1 MNTQIVTE
9 TTEQNSYT
17 TLNKCVACGGSNL
30 EQFLDLAEQPLAN
43 NYHDGTGG
51 GESFKLGLNL
61 CTDCYHTQLPVS
73 VDPKAMFDHYLYV
86 TGTSQTLRDYCD
98 WFAKY
103 VSQRESSKG
112 HLLDIAC
119 NDGTQLDSFK
129 KLGWSTY
136 GVDPAEN
143 LYKIAEDK
151 GHIVMNE
158 YWPID
163 SYPQMDVITAQ
174 NVCAHTPNPL
184 EFLEGIKNALSP
196 NGTAYIQTSQSQM
209 YQRNEFDTT
218 YHEHISFFSANSMN
232 TLAKRAGLVLTDIE
246 ITPIH
251 GDSYV
256 FVLKHEGA
264 DISNSVTETIRKEGK
279 EGRHNPNFYKTFGLN
294 AESIVTKLKDLVTR
308 CQKDGISV
316 VGYGAAAKGMTVL
329 NANDIQLDWI
339 VDDNELKQGL
349 LTPGTNIPIKDR
361 NSLDIDEHIV
371 VIPLAWNFFDEI
383 RSNVEDVR
391 QDRSTQY
398 VQYFPHVMFVV

>member
-1 MNTQIVTE
+1 MQNAIKD
-9 TTEQNSYT
+9 TEQKSYT
-17 TLNKCVACGGSNL
+17 TLDNCVACGGSNL
-30 EQFLDLAEQPLAN
+30 VEFLDLAKQPLAN
-43 NYHDGTGG
+43 NYHDGSGA
-51 GESFKLGLNL
+51 GELYQLGLNL

-98 WFAKY
+98 WFAEF
-103 VSQRESSKG
+103 VDTREDIDHG
-112 HLLDIAC
+112 NILDIAC
-119 NDGTQLDSFK
+119 NDGTQLDSFR
-129 KLGWSTY
+129 KLGWKTF
-136 GVDPAEN
+136 GVDPAKN
-143 LYKIAEDK
+143 LFEIALDK
-151 GHIVMNE
+151 GHMVRNA
-158 YWPID
+158 YWPI

-184 EFLEGIKNALSP
+184 EFLEGVKTSLAP

-232 TLAKRAGLVLTDIE
+232 TLAKRAGLVLTDIV

-256 FVLKHEGA
+256 FVLKHPGA
-264 DISNSVTETIRKEGK
+264 EIKNSVTETIRKEAK
-279 EGRHNPNFYKTFGLN
+279 EGRQSPNFYHLFGNN
-294 AESIVTKLKDLVTR
+294 ARKIVEQLKDLVTR
-308 CQKDGISV
+308 CQQQGTPV

-329 NANDIQLDWI
+329 NANDIKLDWI
-339 VDDNELKQGL
+339 VDDNQLKQGL

-361 NSLDIDEHIV
+361 SSLDIDEHIV

-383 RSNVEDVR
+383 KSNVEEIRKDK
-391 QDRSTQY
+391 STQY
-398 VQYFPHVMFVV
+398 VQYFPRVMFV

>member
-1 MNTQIVTE
+1 MQNAIE

-73 VDPKAMFDHYLYV
+73 VNPKAMFDHYLYV

-98 WFAKY
+98 WFAQF
-103 VSQRESSKG
+103 VVDRENLKQG
-112 HLLDIAC
+112 NILDIAC
-119 NDGTQLDSFK
+119 NDGTQLDSFR
-129 KLGWSTY
+129 KLGWKTF
-136 GVDPAEN
+136 GVDPAKN
-143 LYKIAEDK
+143 LFDIALEK
-151 GHIVMNE
+151 GHMVRNA
-158 YWPID
+158 YWPI

-184 EFLEGIKNALSP
+184 DFLEGVKKSLTI

-218 YHEHISFFSANSMN
+218 YHEHISFFSANSMQ

-256 FVLKHEGA
+256 FVLKHQGA
-264 DISNSVTETIRKEGK
+264 EVKSSVADTIRKEVK
-279 EGRHNPNFYKTFGLN
+279 EGRHNPMFYIKFGVN
-294 AESIVTKLKDLVTR
+294 AESIIRKLKDLVEK
-308 CQKDGISV
+308 CQKAGTPV

-361 NSLDIDEHIV
+361 SSLDIDEHVV
-371 VIPLAWNFFDEI
+371 VIPLAWNFFTEI
-383 RSNVEDVR
+383 KSNVEEIR
-391 QDRSTQY
+391 QDKSTQY

>member
-1 MNTQIVTE
+1 MQTAIE

-17 TLNKCVACGGSNL
+17 TLDKCVACGGSNL
-30 EQFLDLAEQPLAN
+30 EQFLDLAKQPLAN

-61 CTDCYHTQLPVS
+61 CTDCFHTQLPVS
-73 VDPKAMFDHYLYV
+73 VNPKMMFDHYIYV

-103 VSQRESSKG
+103 VTDREDIERG
-112 HLLDIAC
+112 NVLDIAC
-119 NDGTQLDSFK
+119 NDGTQLDSFRN
-129 KLGWSTY
+129 LGWKTY
-136 GVDPAEN
+136 GVDPAKN
-143 LYKIAEDK
+143 LFDIAIEK
-151 GHIVMNE
+151 GHMVRNA
-158 YWPID
+158 YWPI
-163 SYPQMDVITAQ
+163 SYPSMDVIVAQ
-174 NVCAHTPNPL
+174 NVCAHTPTPL
-184 EFLEGIKNALSP
+184 EFLEGVRKSLTEK
-196 NGTAYIQTSQSQM
+196 GTAYIQTSQSQM

-218 YHEHISFFSANSMN
+218 YHEHISFFSANSMQ
-232 TLAKRAGLVLTDIE
+232 TLAERAGLVLTDIE

-256 FVLKHEGA
+256 FVLKHPGA
-264 DISNSVTETIRKEGK
+264 EVSNSVTETIRKEGK
-279 EGRHNPNFYKTFGLN
+279 EGRHNPMFYKKFGLN
-294 AESIVTKLKDLVTR
+294 AETIVSKLQDLVTR
-308 CQKDGISV
+308 CQKEGTPV

-361 NSLDIDEHIV
+361 SSLDIDEHIV

-383 RSNVEDVR
+383 KSNVEEVR
-391 QDRSTQY
+391 QNKSTQY
-398 VQYFPHVMFVV
+398 VQYFPNVMFVV

>member
-103 VSQRESSKG
+103 VTDRENIERG
-112 HLLDIAC
+112 NILDIAC
-119 NDGTQLDSFK
+119 NDGTQLDSFR
-129 KLGWSTY
+129 KLGWKTF
-136 GVDPAEN
+136 GVDPAKN
-143 LYKIAEDK
+143 LFEIALDK
-151 GHIVMNE
+151 GHMVRNA
-158 YWPID
+158 YWPI
-163 SYPQMDVITAQ
+163 SYPKMDVITAQ

-184 EFLEGIKNALSP
+184 EFLEGVRKALAE

-371 VIPLAWNFFDEI
+371 VIPLAWNFFTEI
-383 RSNVEDVR
+383 RANVEEVR
-391 QDRSTQY
+391 KDKSTQY
-398 VQYFPHVMFVV
+398 VQYFPKVMFTI

>member
-1 MNTQIVTE
+1 
-9 TTEQNSYT
+9 
-17 TLNKCVACGGSNL
+17 
-30 EQFLDLAEQPLAN
+30 LAEQPLAN

-51 GESFKLGLNL
+51 GESFRLGLNL

-98 WFAKY
+98 WFAQF
-103 VSQRESSKG
+103 VTDREQITHG
-112 HLLDIAC
+112 NILDIAC
-119 NDGTQLDSFK
+119 NDGTQLDSFR
-129 KLGWSTY
+129 KLGWKTF
-136 GVDPAEN
+136 GVDPAKN
-143 LYKIAEDK
+143 LFDIALEK
-151 GHIVMNE
+151 GHMVRNA
-158 YWPID
+158 YWPI

-184 EFLEGIKNALSP
+184 DFLEGVKKALTV

-264 DISNSVTETIRKEGK
+264 DVKSSVTETIRKEGT
-279 EGRHNPNFYKTFGLN
+279 EGRHNSMFYKQFGIN
-294 AESIVTKLKDLVTR
+294 AESIVRKLKDLVTR
-308 CQKDGISV
+308 CQAEGTPV

-349 LTPGTNIPIKDR
+349 LTPGTNIPIKDKT
-361 NSLDIDEHIV
+361 SLDIDEHIV
-371 VIPLAWNFFDEI
+371 VIPLAWNFFNEI
-383 RSNVEDVR
+383 KANVEEVR
-391 QDRSTQY
+391 QDKSTQY
-398 VQYFPHVMFVV
+398 VQYFPNVMFVV

>member
-1 MNTQIVTE
+1 MQNAIKD
-9 TTEQNSYT
+9 TEQKSYT
-17 TLNKCVACGGSNL
+17 ILDKCVACGGSNL
-30 EQFLDLAEQPLAN
+30 VQFLDLAKQPLAN
-43 NYHDGTGG
+43 NYHDGSGA
-51 GESFKLGLNL
+51 GESYQLGLNL

-73 VDPKAMFDHYLYV
+73 VNPKEMFDHYLYV

-98 WFAKY
+98 WFAEF
-103 VSQRESSKG
+103 VDAREDIDHG
-112 HLLDIAC
+112 NILDIAC
-119 NDGTQLDSFK
+119 NDGTQLDSFR
-129 KLGWSTY
+129 KLGWKTF
-136 GVDPAEN
+136 GVDPAKN
-143 LYKIAEDK
+143 LFEIALDK
-151 GHIVMNE
+151 GHMVRNA
-158 YWPID
+158 YWPI

-184 EFLEGIKNALSP
+184 EFLEGVKTSLAP

-232 TLAKRAGLVLTDIE
+232 TLAKRAGLVLTDIV

-256 FVLKHEGA
+256 FVLKHPGA
-264 DISNSVTETIRKEGK
+264 EIKNSVTETIRKEAK
-279 EGRHNPNFYKTFGLN
+279 EGRQSPNFYHLFGNN
-294 AESIVTKLKDLVTR
+294 ARKIVEQLKDLVTR
-308 CQKDGISV
+308 CQEQGTPV

-329 NANDIQLDWI
+329 NANDIKLDWI

-361 NSLDIDEHIV
+361 SSLDIDEHIV

-383 RSNVEDVR
+383 KSNVEEIR
-391 QDRSTQY
+391 QDKSTQY
-398 VQYFPHVMFVV
+398 VQYFPRVMFV

>member
-1 MNTQIVTE
+1 MQNAIKD
-9 TTEQNSYT
+9 TEQKSYT
-17 TLNKCVACGGSNL
+17 TLDNCVACGGSNL
-30 EQFLDLAEQPLAN
+30 VQFLDLAKQPLAN
-43 NYHDGTGG
+43 NYHDGSGAG
-51 GESFKLGLNL
+51 DSYQLGLNL
-61 CTDCYHTQLPVS
+61 CTDCFHTQLPVS

-98 WFAKY
+98 WFAEF
-103 VSQRESSKG
+103 VDAREDIDHG
-112 HLLDIAC
+112 NILDIAC
-119 NDGTQLDSFK
+119 NDGTQLDSFR
-129 KLGWSTY
+129 KLGWKTF
-136 GVDPAEN
+136 GVDPAKN
-143 LYKIAEDK
+143 LFEIALEK
-151 GHIVMNE
+151 GHMVRNA
-158 YWPID
+158 YWPI

-184 EFLEGIKNALSP
+184 EFLEGVKASLAL

-232 TLAKRAGLVLTDIE
+232 TLAKRAGLVLTDIV

-256 FVLKHEGA
+256 FVLKHPGA
-264 DISNSVTETIRKEGK
+264 EIKNSVTETIRKEAK
-279 EGRHNPNFYKTFGLN
+279 EGRHNPNFYQMFGNN
-294 AESIVTKLKDLVTR
+294 ARKIVEQLKDLVTR
-308 CQKDGISV
+308 CQNEGTPV

-329 NANDIQLDWI
+329 NANKIQLDWI

-361 NSLDIDEHIV
+361 SSLDLDEHIV

-383 RSNVEDVR
+383 KSNVEEIS
-391 QDRSTQY
+391 QNKSTQY
-398 VQYFPHVMFVV
+398 VQYFPRVMFV

>member
-1 MNTQIVTE
+1 
-9 TTEQNSYT
+9 
-17 TLNKCVACGGSNL
+17 
-30 EQFLDLAEQPLAN
+30 
-43 NYHDGTGG
+43 
-51 GESFKLGLNL
+51 
-61 CTDCYHTQLPVS
+61 
-73 VDPKAMFDHYLYV
+73 MFDHYIYV

-98 WFAKY
+98 WFAKF
-103 VSQRESSKG
+103 VTDRENLKQG
-112 HLLDIAC
+112 NILDIAC
-119 NDGTQLDSFK
+119 NDGTQLDSFR
-129 KLGWSTY
+129 KLGWKTF
-136 GVDPAEN
+136 GVDPAKN
-143 LYKIAEDK
+143 LFDIALEK
-151 GHIVMNE
+151 GHMVRNA
-158 YWPID
+158 YWPI

-184 EFLEGIKNALSP
+184 EFLQGVKKSLTV

-218 YHEHISFFSANSMN
+218 YHEHISFFSANSMQ
-232 TLAKRAGLVLTDIE
+232 TLAARAGLVLTEIE

-264 DISNSVTETIRKEGK
+264 DIKNSVTETIRKEGK
-279 EGRHNPNFYKTFGLN
+279 EGRHNEMFYKQFGIN
-294 AESIVTKLKDLVTR
+294 AESIVRKLKDLVTK
-308 CQKDGISV
+308 CQKVGTPV

-383 RSNVEDVR
+383 KSNVEEIR
-391 QDRSTQY
+391 EGKSTQY
-398 VQYFPHVMFVV
+398 VQYFPNVMFVV

>member
-1 MNTQIVTE
+1 MQNAIE

-73 VDPKAMFDHYLYV
+73 VDPKAMFDHYIYV

-98 WFAKY
+98 WFAQF
-103 VSQRESSKG
+103 VVDRENLEQG
-112 HLLDIAC
+112 NILDIAC
-119 NDGTQLDSFK
+119 NDGTQLDSFR
-129 KLGWSTY
+129 KLGWKTF
-136 GVDPAEN
+136 GVDPAKN
-143 LYKIAEDK
+143 LFNIALEK
-151 GHIVMNE
+151 GHMVRNA
-158 YWPID
+158 YWPI

-184 EFLEGIKNALSP
+184 DFLEGVKKALTV

-218 YHEHISFFSANSMN
+218 YHEHISFFSANSMQ

-264 DISNSVTETIRKEGK
+264 DVKNSVTEIIRKEGK
-279 EGRHNPNFYKTFGLN
+279 EGRHNAMFYKQFGIN
-294 AESIVTKLKDLVTR
+294 AESIVRKLKDLVVR
-308 CQKDGISV
+308 CQKAGTPV

-361 NSLDIDEHIV
+361 SSLDTDEHVV

-383 RSNVEDVR
+383 KSNVEEIR
-391 QDRSTQY
+391 QDKSTQY
-398 VQYFPHVMFVV
+398 VQYFPNVMFVV

>member
-1 MNTQIVTE
+1 MQNAIE

-17 TLNKCVACGGSNL
+17 TLDKCVACGGSNL

-51 GESFKLGLNL
+51 GELFKLGLNL

-73 VDPKAMFDHYLYV
+73 VDPKAMFDHYIYV

-98 WFAKY
+98 WFAKF
-103 VSQRESSKG
+103 VTDRENLKQG
-112 HLLDIAC
+112 NILDIAC
-119 NDGTQLDSFK
+119 NDGTQLDSFR
-129 KLGWSTY
+129 KLGWKTF
-136 GVDPAEN
+136 GVDPAKN
-143 LYKIAEDK
+143 LFDIALEK
-151 GHIVMNE
+151 GHMVRNA
-158 YWPID
+158 YWPI

-184 EFLEGIKNALSP
+184 EFLQGVKKSLTV

-218 YHEHISFFSANSMN
+218 YHEHISFFSANSMQ
-232 TLAKRAGLVLTDIE
+232 TLAARAGLVLTEIE

-264 DISNSVTETIRKEGK
+264 DIKNSVTETIRKEGK
-279 EGRHNPNFYKTFGLN
+279 EGRHNEMFYKQFGIN
-294 AESIVTKLKDLVTR
+294 AESIVRKLKDLVTK
-308 CQKDGISV
+308 CQKVGTPV

-361 NSLDIDEHIV
+361 SSLDTDEHVV

-383 RSNVEDVR
+383 KSNVEEIR
-391 QDRSTQY
+391 EGKSTQY
-398 VQYFPHVMFVV
+398 VQYFPNVMFVV

>member
-1 MNTQIVTE
+1 MQNAIKD
-9 TTEQNSYT
+9 TEQKSYT
-17 TLNKCVACGGSNL
+17 ILDKCVACGGSNL
-30 EQFLDLAEQPLAN
+30 VQFLDLAKQPLAN
-43 NYHDGTGG
+43 NYHDGSGA
-51 GESFKLGLNL
+51 GESYQLGLNL

-73 VDPKAMFDHYLYV
+73 VNPKEMFDHYLYV

-98 WFAKY
+98 WFAEF
-103 VSQRESSKG
+103 VDAREDIDHG
-112 HLLDIAC
+112 NILDIAC
-119 NDGTQLDSFK
+119 NDGTQLDSFR
-129 KLGWSTY
+129 KLGWKTF
-136 GVDPAEN
+136 GVDPAKN
-143 LYKIAEDK
+143 LFEIALDK
-151 GHIVMNE
+151 GHMVRNA
-158 YWPID
+158 YWPI

-184 EFLEGIKNALSP
+184 EFLEGVKTSLAP

-232 TLAKRAGLVLTDIE
+232 TLAKRAGLVLTDIV

-256 FVLKHEGA
+256 FVLKHPGA
-264 DISNSVTETIRKEGK
+264 EIKNSVTETIRKEAK
-279 EGRHNPNFYKTFGLN
+279 EGRQSPNFYHLFGNN
-294 AESIVTKLKDLVTR
+294 ARKIVEQLKDLVTK
-308 CQKDGISV
+308 CQAEGTPV

-361 NSLDIDEHIV
+361 SSLDIDEHIV

-383 RSNVEDVR
+383 KSNVEEIRKDK
-391 QDRSTQY
+391 STQY
-398 VQYFPHVMFVV
+398 VQYFPRVMFVK

>member
-1 MNTQIVTE
+1 MQNAIE

-17 TLNKCVACGGSNL
+17 TLDKCVACGGSNL

-51 GESFKLGLNL
+51 GESFRLGLNL

-98 WFAKY
+98 WFAQF
-103 VSQRESSKG
+103 VTDREQITHG
-112 HLLDIAC
+112 NILDIAC
-119 NDGTQLDSFK
+119 NDGTQLDSFR
-129 KLGWSTY
+129 KLGWKTF
-136 GVDPAEN
+136 GVDPAKN
-143 LYKIAEDK
+143 LFDIALEK
-151 GHIVMNE
+151 GHMVRNA
-158 YWPID
+158 YWPI

-184 EFLEGIKNALSP
+184 DFLEGVKKALTV

-264 DISNSVTETIRKEGK
+264 DVKSSVTETIRKEGT
-279 EGRHNPNFYKTFGLN
+279 EGRHNSMFYKQFGIN
-294 AESIVTKLKDLVTR
+294 AESIVRKLKDLVTR
-308 CQKDGISV
+308 CQAEGTPV

-349 LTPGTNIPIKDR
+349 LTPGTNIPIKDKS
-361 NSLDIDEHIV
+361 SLDIDEHIV
-371 VIPLAWNFFDEI
+371 VIPLAWNFFNEI
-383 RSNVEDVR
+383 KANVEEVR
-391 QDRSTQY
+391 QDKSTQY
-398 VQYFPHVMFVV
+398 VQYFPNVMFVI

>member
-1 MNTQIVTE
+1 MQNAIE

-17 TLNKCVACGGSNL
+17 TLDKCVACGGSNL

-51 GESFKLGLNL
+51 GESFRLGLNL

-98 WFAKY
+98 WFAQF
-103 VSQRESSKG
+103 VTDREQLTHG
-112 HLLDIAC
+112 NILDIAC
-119 NDGTQLDSFK
+119 NDGTQLDSFR
-129 KLGWSTY
+129 KLGWKTF
-136 GVDPAEN
+136 GVDPAKN
-143 LYKIAEDK
+143 LFDIALEK
-151 GHIVMNE
+151 GHMVRNA
-158 YWPID
+158 YWPI

-184 EFLEGIKNALSP
+184 DFLEGVKKALTV

-264 DISNSVTETIRKEGK
+264 DVKSSVTETIRKEGT
-279 EGRHNPNFYKTFGLN
+279 EGRHNSMFYKQFGIN
-294 AESIVTKLKDLVTR
+294 AESIVRKLKDLVTR
-308 CQKDGISV
+308 CQAEGTPV

-349 LTPGTNIPIKDR
+349 LTPGTNIPIKDKS
-361 NSLDIDEHIV
+361 SLDIDEHIV
-371 VIPLAWNFFDEI
+371 VIPLAWNFFNEI
-383 RSNVEDVR
+383 KANVEEVR
-391 QDRSTQY
+391 QDKSTQY
-398 VQYFPHVMFVV
+398 VQYFPRVMFVV

>member
-1 MNTQIVTE
+1 MQNAIE

-17 TLNKCVACGGSNL
+17 TLDKCVACGGSNL

-51 GESFKLGLNL
+51 GELFKLGLNL

-98 WFAKY
+98 WFAKF
-103 VSQRESSKG
+103 VTDRENLKQG
-112 HLLDIAC
+112 NILDIAC
-119 NDGTQLDSFK
+119 NDGTQLDSFR
-129 KLGWSTY
+129 KLGWKTF
-136 GVDPAEN
+136 GVDPAKN
-143 LYKIAEDK
+143 LFDIALEK
-151 GHIVMNE
+151 GHMVRNA
-158 YWPID
+158 YWPI

-184 EFLEGIKNALSP
+184 EFLQGVKKSLTV

-218 YHEHISFFSANSMN
+218 YHEHISFFSANSMQ
-232 TLAKRAGLVLTDIE
+232 TLAARAGLVLTEIE

-264 DISNSVTETIRKEGK
+264 DIKNSVTETIRKEGK
-279 EGRHNPNFYKTFGLN
+279 EGRHNEMFYKQFGIN
-294 AESIVTKLKDLVTR
+294 AESIVRKLKDLVTK
-308 CQKDGISV
+308 CQKVGTPV

-361 NSLDIDEHIV
+361 SSLDTDEHVV

-383 RSNVEDVR
+383 KSNVEEIR
-391 QDRSTQY
+391 EGKSTQY
-398 VQYFPHVMFVV
+398 VQYFPNVMFVV

>member
-1 MNTQIVTE
+1 MLNAIE
-9 TTEQNSYT
+9 NTEQNSYT

-30 EQFLDLAEQPLAN
+30 EEFLDLAEQPLAN

-73 VDPKAMFDHYLYV
+73 VNPKAMFDHYLYV

-98 WFAKY
+98 WFAQF
-103 VSQRESSKG
+103 VVDRENLKQG
-112 HLLDIAC
+112 NILDIAC
-119 NDGTQLDSFK
+119 NDGTQLDSFR
-129 KLGWSTY
+129 KLGWKTF
-136 GVDPAEN
+136 GVDPAKN
-143 LYKIAEDK
+143 LFQIALEK
-151 GHIVMNE
+151 GHMVRNA
-158 YWPID
+158 YWPI

-184 EFLEGIKNALSP
+184 EFLEGVKASLTP

-218 YHEHISFFSANSMN
+218 YHEHISFFSANSMQ

-246 ITPIH
+246 ITSIH

-256 FVLKHEGA
+256 FVLKHQGA
-264 DISNSVTETIRKEGK
+264 EVKSSVAETIRKEVK
-279 EGRHNPNFYKTFGLN
+279 EGSHNPMFYIKFGVN
-294 AESIVTKLKDLVTR
+294 AESIIRKLKDLVEK
-308 CQKDGISV
+308 CQKAGTPV

-361 NSLDIDEHIV
+361 SSLDIDEHVV
-371 VIPLAWNFFDEI
+371 VIPLAWNFFAEI
-383 RSNVEDVR
+383 KSNVEEIR
-391 QDRSTQY
+391 QDKSTQY

>member
-1 MNTQIVTE
+1 MQNAIE

-17 TLNKCVACGGSNL
+17 TLDKCVACGGSNL
-30 EQFLDLAEQPLAN
+30 QQFLDLAEQPLAN

-73 VDPKAMFDHYLYV
+73 VNPKAMFDHYIYV
-86 TGTSQTLRDYCD
+86 TGTSKTLRDYCD
-98 WFAKY
+98 WFAKF
-103 VSQRESSKG
+103 VTDRENLEHG
-112 HLLDIAC
+112 NILDIAC
-119 NDGTQLDSFK
+119 NDGTQLDSFR
-129 KLGWSTY
+129 KLGWKTY
-136 GVDPAEN
+136 GVDPAKN
-143 LYKIAEDK
+143 LFQIALDK
-151 GHIVMNE
+151 GHMVRNA
-158 YWPID
+158 YWPIP
-163 SYPQMDVITAQ
+163 YVKMDVITAQ
-174 NVCAHTPNPL
+174 NVCAHTPDPL
-184 EFLEGIKNALSP
+184 AFLNGVRNTLTA

-218 YHEHISFFSANSMN
+218 YHEHISFFSANSMQ
-232 TLAKRAGLVLTDIE
+232 TLAERAGLVLTDIV

-256 FVLKHEGA
+256 FVLKHQGA
-264 DISNSVTETIRKEGK
+264 DIQSSVTETIRKEGK
-279 EGRHNPNFYKTFGLN
+279 EGRHNPNFYQMFGLN
-294 AESIVTKLKDLVTR
+294 ARSIVEKLKDLVTK
-308 CQKDGISV
+308 CQAEGTPV

-371 VIPLAWNFFDEI
+371 VIPLAWNFFNEI
-383 RSNVEDVR
+383 KSNVEEIR
-391 QDRSTQY
+391 EGKSTQY
-398 VQYFPHVMFVV
+398 VQYFPNVMFVV

>member
-1 MNTQIVTE
+1 MPNAIE
-9 TTEQNSYT
+9 TTEQNSYI
-17 TLNKCVACGGSNL
+17 TLDKCVACGGSNL
-30 EQFLDLAEQPLAN
+30 VQFLDLAKQPLAN
-43 NYHDGTGG
+43 NYHDGSGA
-51 GESFKLGLNL
+51 GESYQLGLNL

-73 VDPKAMFDHYLYV
+73 VNPKEMFDHYIYV

-98 WFAKY
+98 WFAEF
-103 VSQRESSKG
+103 VHAREDIDHG
-112 HLLDIAC
+112 NILDIAC
-119 NDGTQLDSFK
+119 NDGTQLDSFR
-129 KLGWSTY
+129 KLGWKTF
-136 GVDPAEN
+136 GVDPAKN
-143 LYKIAEDK
+143 LFEIALEK
-151 GHIVMNE
+151 GHMVRNA
-158 YWPID
+158 YWPI

-184 EFLEGIKNALSP
+184 EFLEGVKASLSP

-232 TLAKRAGLVLTDIE
+232 TLAKRAGLVLTDIV

-256 FVLKHEGA
+256 FVLKHPGA
-264 DISNSVTETIRKEGK
+264 EIKNSVTETIRKEAK
-279 EGRHNPNFYKTFGLN
+279 EGRQSPNFYHLFGNN
-294 AESIVTKLKDLVTR
+294 ARKIVEQLKDLVTR
-308 CQKDGISV
+308 CQQQGTPV

-361 NSLDIDEHIV
+361 SSLDIDEHIV

-383 RSNVEDVR
+383 KSNVEEIRKDK
-391 QDRSTQY
+391 STQY
-398 VQYFPHVMFVV
+398 VQYFPRVMFV

>member
-1 MNTQIVTE
+1 MQNAIE

-30 EQFLDLAEQPLAN
+30 EQFLDLDKQPLAN
-43 NYHDGTGG
+43 NYHDGSGSG
-51 GESFKLGLNL
+51 DQYPLGLNV
-61 CTDCYHTQLPVS
+61 CKDCWHTQLPVS
-73 VDPKAMFDHYLYV
+73 VNPKEMFDHYLYV

-98 WFAKY
+98 WFAEF
-103 VSQRESSKG
+103 VDAREDIDHG
-112 HLLDIAC
+112 NILDIAC
-119 NDGTQLDSFK
+119 NDGTQLDSFR
-129 KLGWSTY
+129 KLGWKTF
-136 GVDPAEN
+136 GVDPAKN
-143 LYKIAEDK
+143 LFEIALDK
-151 GHIVMNE
+151 GHMVRNA
-158 YWPID
+158 YWPI

-184 EFLEGIKNALSP
+184 EFLEGVKTSLAP

-232 TLAKRAGLVLTDIE
+232 TLAKRAGLVLTDIV

-256 FVLKHEGA
+256 FVLKHQGA
-264 DISNSVTETIRKEGK
+264 EVMDTVKQTIDKEDK
-279 EGRHNPNFYKTFGLN
+279 EYRHSESFYKMFGMNADTILN
-294 AESIVTKLKDLVTR
+294 HLKDLVQR
-308 CQKDGISV
+308 CQKEGTPV

-329 NANDIQLDWI
+329 NAKDIQLDWI

-349 LTPGTNIPIKDR
+349 LTPGTNIPIKSRD
-361 NSLDIDEHIV
+361 SLDIDDHIV

-383 RSNVEDVR
+383 KSNVEQIR
-391 QDRSTQY
+391 GNKSTQY
-398 VQYFPHVMFVV
+398 VQYFPKVMFVV

>member
-1 MNTQIVTE
+1 MQNAIE

-17 TLNKCVACGGSNL
+17 TLDKCVACGGSNL

-51 GESFKLGLNL
+51 GQSFKLGLNL

-73 VDPKAMFDHYLYV
+73 VDPKAMFDHYIYV
-86 TGTSQTLRDYCD
+86 TGTSKTLRDYCD
-98 WFAKY
+98 WFAQF
-103 VSQRESSKG
+103 VTDREQIKHG
-112 HLLDIAC
+112 HILDIAC
-119 NDGTQLDSFK
+119 NDGTQLDSFR
-129 KLGWSTY
+129 KLGWKTF
-136 GVDPAEN
+136 GVDPAKN
-143 LYKIAEDK
+143 LFQTALDK
-151 GHIVMNE
+151 GHMVRNA
-158 YWPID
+158 YWPI

-184 EFLEGIKNALSP
+184 DFLEGIKDALSP

-218 YHEHISFFSANSMN
+218 YHEHISFFSANSMQ
-232 TLAKRAGLVLTDIE
+232 TLAERAGLVLTHID

-256 FVLKHEGA
+256 FVLKHPGA

-279 EGRHNPNFYKTFGLN
+279 EGRHNPMFYKMFGLN
-294 AESIVTKLKDLVTR
+294 AESIVSKLKDLVNR
-308 CQKDGISV
+308 CQKEGTPV

-339 VDDNELKQGL
+339 VDDNKLKQGL

-361 NSLDIDEHIV
+361 SSLDTEEHIV
-371 VIPLAWNFFDEI
+371 VIPLAWNFFNEI
-383 RSNVEDVR
+383 RSNVEEVR
-391 QDRSTQY
+391 QDKSTQY
-398 VQYFPHVMFVV
+398 VQYFPHVMFTV

>member
-1 MNTQIVTE
+1 MQNAIE

-17 TLNKCVACGGSNL
+17 TLDKCVACGGSNL

-51 GESFKLGLNL
+51 GESFRLGLNL

-98 WFAKY
+98 WFAQF
-103 VSQRESSKG
+103 VTDREQITHG
-112 HLLDIAC
+112 NILDIAC
-119 NDGTQLDSFK
+119 NDGTQLDSFR
-129 KLGWSTY
+129 KLGWKTF
-136 GVDPAEN
+136 GVDPAKN
-143 LYKIAEDK
+143 LFDIALEK
-151 GHIVMNE
+151 GHMVRNA
-158 YWPID
+158 YWPI

-184 EFLEGIKNALSP
+184 DFLEGVKKALTV

-264 DISNSVTETIRKEGK
+264 DVKSSVTETIRKEGT
-279 EGRHNPNFYKTFGLN
+279 EGRHNTMFYKQFGIN
-294 AESIVTKLKDLVTR
+294 AESIVRKLKDLVTR
-308 CQKDGISV
+308 CQQEGTPV

-349 LTPGTNIPIKDR
+349 LTPGTNIPIKDKS
-361 NSLDIDEHIV
+361 SLDIDEHIV
-371 VIPLAWNFFDEI
+371 VIPLAWNFFNEI
-383 RSNVEDVR
+383 KANVEEVR
-391 QDRSTQY
+391 QDKSTQY
-398 VQYFPHVMFVV
+398 VQYFPNVMFVI

>member
-1 MNTQIVTE
+1 MQNAIE

-17 TLNKCVACGGSNL
+17 TLDKCVACGGSNL

-51 GESFKLGLNL
+51 GESFRLGLNL

-98 WFAKY
+98 WFAQF
-103 VSQRESSKG
+103 VTDREQLTHG
-112 HLLDIAC
+112 NILDIAC
-119 NDGTQLDSFK
+119 NDGTQLDSFR
-129 KLGWSTY
+129 KLGWKTF
-136 GVDPAEN
+136 GVDPAKN
-143 LYKIAEDK
+143 LFDVALEK
-151 GHIVMNE
+151 GHMVRNA
-158 YWPID
+158 YWPI

-184 EFLEGIKNALSP
+184 DFLEGVKQALTV

-264 DISNSVTETIRKEGK
+264 DVKSSVTETIRKEGT
-279 EGRHNPNFYKTFGLN
+279 EGRHNSMFYKQFGIN
-294 AESIVTKLKDLVTR
+294 AESIVRKLKDLVTR
-308 CQKDGISV
+308 CQAEGTPV

-349 LTPGTNIPIKDR
+349 LTPGTNIPIKDKS
-361 NSLDIDEHIV
+361 SLDIDEHIV
-371 VIPLAWNFFDEI
+371 VIPLAWNFFNEI
-383 RSNVEDVR
+383 KANVEEVR
-391 QDRSTQY
+391 QDKSTQY
-398 VQYFPHVMFVV
+398 VQYFPNVMFVV

>member
-1 MNTQIVTE
+1 MQNAIE

-98 WFAKY
+98 WFAQF
-103 VSQRESSKG
+103 VTDREQIKHG
-112 HLLDIAC
+112 HILDIAC
-119 NDGTQLDSFK
+119 NDGTQLDSFR
-129 KLGWSTY
+129 KLGWKTF
-136 GVDPAEN
+136 GVDPAKN
-143 LYKIAEDK
+143 LFDIALEK
-151 GHIVMNE
+151 GHMVRNA
-158 YWPID
+158 YWPI

-184 EFLEGIKNALSP
+184 EFLQGVKKSLTV

-218 YHEHISFFSANSMN
+218 YHEHISFFSANSMQ
-232 TLAKRAGLVLTDIE
+232 TLAERAGLVLADIH

-256 FVLKHEGA
+256 FVLKHKGA
-264 DISNSVTETIRKEGK
+264 DVQNSVTETIRKEGK
-279 EGRHNPNFYKTFGLN
+279 DGRHNRNFYQMFGIN
-294 AESIVTKLKDLVTR
+294 ARSIVEKLKDLVTR
-308 CQKDGISV
+308 CQAEGTPV

-383 RSNVEDVR
+383 KSNVEEIR
-391 QDRSTQY
+391 QDKSTQY
-398 VQYFPHVMFVV
+398 VQYFPNVMFVV

>member
-1 MNTQIVTE
+1 MQNAIE

-17 TLNKCVACGGSNL
+17 TLDKCVACGGSNL

-51 GESFKLGLNL
+51 GESFRLGLNL

-98 WFAKY
+98 WFAQF
-103 VSQRESSKG
+103 VTDREQITHG
-112 HLLDIAC
+112 NILDIAC
-119 NDGTQLDSFK
+119 NDGTQLDSFR
-129 KLGWSTY
+129 KLGWKTF
-136 GVDPAEN
+136 GVDPAKN
-143 LYKIAEDK
+143 LFDIALEK
-151 GHIVMNE
+151 GHMVRNA
-158 YWPID
+158 YWPI

-184 EFLEGIKNALSP
+184 DFLEGVKKALTV

-218 YHEHISFFSANSMN
+218 YHEHISFFSANSMK
-232 TLAKRAGLVLTDIE
+232 TLAERAGLVLTDIH

-256 FVLKHEGA
+256 FVLKHQGA
-264 DISNSVTETIRKEGK
+264 IVKSSVTETIRKEGT
-279 EGRHNPNFYKTFGLN
+279 EGRHNTMFYKQFGIN
-294 AESIVTKLKDLVTR
+294 AESIVRKLKDLVTR
-308 CQKDGISV
+308 CQQEGTPV

-339 VDDNELKQGL
+339 VDDNQLKQGL
-349 LTPGTNIPIKDR
+349 LTPGTNIPIKDKS
-361 NSLDIDEHIV
+361 SLDIDEHIV
-371 VIPLAWNFFDEI
+371 VIPLAWNFFNEI
-383 RSNVEDVR
+383 RANVEEVR
-391 QDRSTQY
+391 QDKSTQY
-398 VQYFPHVMFVV
+398 VQYFPNVMFVV

>member
-1 MNTQIVTE
+1 MQNAIE

-17 TLNKCVACGGSNL
+17 TLDKCVACGGSNL

-51 GESFKLGLNL
+51 GESFRLGLNL

-98 WFAKY
+98 WFAQF
-103 VSQRESSKG
+103 VTDREQITHG
-112 HLLDIAC
+112 NILDIAC
-119 NDGTQLDSFK
+119 NDGTQLDSFR
-129 KLGWSTY
+129 KLGWKTF
-136 GVDPAEN
+136 GVDPAKN
-143 LYKIAEDK
+143 LFDIALEK
-151 GHIVMNE
+151 GHMVRNA
-158 YWPID
+158 YWPI

-184 EFLEGIKNALSP
+184 DFLEGVKKALTV

-218 YHEHISFFSANSMN
+218 YHEHISFFSANSMK
-232 TLAKRAGLVLTDIE
+232 TLAERAGLVLTDIH

-256 FVLKHEGA
+256 FVLKHQGA
-264 DISNSVTETIRKEGK
+264 IVKSSVTETIRKEGT
-279 EGRHNPNFYKTFGLN
+279 EGRHNTMFYKQFGIN
-294 AESIVTKLKDLVTR
+294 AESIVRKLKDLVTR
-308 CQKDGISV
+308 CQQEGTPV

-349 LTPGTNIPIKDR
+349 LTPGTNIPIKDKS
-361 NSLDIDEHIV
+361 SLDIDEHIV
-371 VIPLAWNFFDEI
+371 VIPLAWNFFNEI
-383 RSNVEDVR
+383 KANVEEVR
-391 QDRSTQY
+391 QDKSTQY
-398 VQYFPHVMFVV
+398 VQYFPNVMFVI

>member
-1 MNTQIVTE
+1 MQTAIK

-98 WFAKY
+98 WFAQF
-103 VSQRESSKG
+103 VTDREQIKHG
-112 HLLDIAC
+112 HILDIAC
-119 NDGTQLDSFK
+119 NDGTQLDSFR
-129 KLGWSTY
+129 KLGWKTF
-136 GVDPAEN
+136 GVDPAKN
-143 LYKIAEDK
+143 LFDIALEK
-151 GHIVMNE
+151 GHMVRNA
-158 YWPID
+158 YWPI
-163 SYPQMDVITAQ
+163 SYPLMDVITAQ

-184 EFLEGIKNALSP
+184 EFLQGVKKSLTV

-218 YHEHISFFSANSMN
+218 YHEHISFFSANSMQ
-232 TLAKRAGLVLTDIE
+232 TLAERAGLVLADIH

-256 FVLKHEGA
+256 FVLKHKGA
-264 DISNSVTETIRKEGK
+264 DVQNSVTETIRKEGK
-279 EGRHNPNFYKTFGLN
+279 DGRHNRNFYQMFGIN
-294 AESIVTKLKDLVTR
+294 AESIVRKLKDLVTR
-308 CQKDGISV
+308 CQQEGTPV

-339 VDDNELKQGL
+339 VDDNQLKQGL

-383 RSNVEDVR
+383 KSNVEEIR
-391 QDRSTQY
+391 QDKSTQY
-398 VQYFPHVMFVV
+398 VQYFPNVMFVV

>member
-1 MNTQIVTE
+1 MQNAIKD
-9 TTEQNSYT
+9 TEQKSYT
-17 TLNKCVACGGSNL
+17 ILDKCVACGGSNL
-30 EQFLDLAEQPLAN
+30 VQFLDLAKQPLAN
-43 NYHDGTGG
+43 NYHDGSGA
-51 GESFKLGLNL
+51 GESYQLGLNL

-73 VDPKAMFDHYLYV
+73 VNPKEMFDHYLYV

-98 WFAKY
+98 WFAEF
-103 VSQRESSKG
+103 VDAREDIDHG
-112 HLLDIAC
+112 NILDIAC
-119 NDGTQLDSFK
+119 NDGTQLDSFR
-129 KLGWSTY
+129 KLGWKTF
-136 GVDPAEN
+136 GVDPAKN
-143 LYKIAEDK
+143 LFEIALEK
-151 GHIVMNE
+151 GHMVRNA
-158 YWPID
+158 YWPI

-184 EFLEGIKNALSP
+184 EFLEGVKTSLAP

-232 TLAKRAGLVLTDIE
+232 TLAKRAGLVLTDIV

-256 FVLKHEGA
+256 FVLKHPGA
-264 DISNSVTETIRKEGK
+264 EIKNSVTETIRKEAK
-279 EGRHNPNFYKTFGLN
+279 EGRQSPNFYHLFGNN
-294 AESIVTKLKDLVTR
+294 ARKIVEQLKDLVTK
-308 CQKDGISV
+308 CQAEGTPV

-361 NSLDIDEHIV
+361 SSLDIDEHIV
-371 VIPLAWNFFDEI
+371 VVPLAWNFFDEI
-383 RSNVEDVR
+383 KSNVEAIRKDK
-391 QDRSTQY
+391 STQY
-398 VQYFPHVMFVV
+398 VQYFPRVMFV

>member
-1 MNTQIVTE
+1 MQTAIE

-98 WFAKY
+98 WFAQF
-103 VSQRESSKG
+103 VTDREQIKHG
-112 HLLDIAC
+112 HILDIAC
-119 NDGTQLDSFK
+119 NDGTQLDSFR
-129 KLGWSTY
+129 KLGWKTF
-136 GVDPAEN
+136 GVDPAKN
-143 LYKIAEDK
+143 LFDIALEK
-151 GHIVMNE
+151 GHMVRNA
-158 YWPID
+158 YWPI

-184 EFLEGIKNALSP
+184 EFLQGVKKSLTV

-218 YHEHISFFSANSMN
+218 YHEHISFFSANSMQ
-232 TLAKRAGLVLTDIE
+232 TLAERAGLVLADIH

-256 FVLKHEGA
+256 FVLKHKGA
-264 DISNSVTETIRKEGK
+264 DVQNSVTETIRKEGK
-279 EGRHNPNFYKTFGLN
+279 DGRHNRNFYQMFGIN
-294 AESIVTKLKDLVTR
+294 ARSIVEKLKDLVTR
-308 CQKDGISV
+308 CQAEGTPV

-383 RSNVEDVR
+383 KSNVEEIR
-391 QDRSTQY
+391 QDKSTQY
-398 VQYFPHVMFVV
+398 VQYFPNVMFVV